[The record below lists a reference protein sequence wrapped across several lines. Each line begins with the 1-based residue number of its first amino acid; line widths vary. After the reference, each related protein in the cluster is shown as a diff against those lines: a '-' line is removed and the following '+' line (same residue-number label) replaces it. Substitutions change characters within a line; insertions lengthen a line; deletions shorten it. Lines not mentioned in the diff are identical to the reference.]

1 VLFRSGEDI
10 MPVIVANHAVGGVV
24 GLNGKQYL
32 LDDGGE
38 MMMFDT
44 VEDAKEFIADAGEDP
59 ENEYIE
65 YEESE

>member
-1 VLFRSGEDI
+1 

-32 LDDGGE
+32 LDDDGE

-44 VEDAKEFIADAGEDP
+44 AEDAKEFIADAGEDP

-65 YEESE
+65 YEEVR